1 MSTISVTSAFAGTTT
16 PIASAKRPRR
26 STQNKK
32 GNANHLMA
40 LLIDYLSFT
49 FIFYTLI

>member
-1 MSTISVTSAFAGTTT
+1 MSTISVTSAFAGTST

-32 GNANHLMA
+32 GNADHFKALM
-40 LLIDYLSFT
+40 IDYLSFID
-49 FIFYTLI
+49 IFYTLI